1 MSDFPLGRRNLR
13 LGRNRPIAKGPRLSL
28 KNYLLKSLP
37 SPPATVNYR
46 GAAFRALSQMYGND
60 SLGDCVIAGIAH
72 LAGVFT
78 ANAGANQLILTP
90 PQIVSLYSA
99 IGGYVP
105 GDPSTDQGC
114 DEVTALNY
122 WQQNGA
128 PIGSHK
134 IAGWLQVDAQN
145 PTEYRTALWL
155 FENLFF
161 GVELPDAYVNPFPS
175 ASNFTWGM
183 AGQPNPNNGHAFV
196 GVGYAPRGIVIGTWG
211 MAGVMT
217 DAAVQYYAGNSQGGA
232 LYAVLSADSINKAK
246 KKAPNGFDF
255 TQLIADFDAIGGTV

>member
-78 ANAGANQLILTP
+78 ANAGAPQLILTQA
-90 PQIVSLYSA
+90 QIIALYGA

-105 GDPSTDQGC
+105 GQPSTDQGC

-122 WQQNGA
+122 WQQSGA

-155 FENLFF
+155 FENLMF
-161 GVELPDAYVNPFPS
+161 GVELPDAWVNPFPS
-175 ASNFTWGM
+175 ASNFTWDV
-183 AGQPNPNNGHAFV
+183 AGPPNPNNGHCVV
-196 GVGYAPRGIVIGTWG
+196 GVGYAPRGIVISTWG

-217 DAAVQYYAGNSQGGA
+217 DAAVKYYAGNSQGGA

-246 KKAPNGFDF
+246 AKAPSGFAW
-255 TQLIADFDAIGGTV
+255 TQLVADFDSIGGSV